1 MKPLAVAGLLLIV
14 VGIAGLAL
22 GRFSYTTEKKVIDL
36 GPITAS
42 VDEKHNIDIPDV
54 AGIAALPGPQER
66 IDEHPTSGG
75 TPMNMANDA
84 ETKADFDAVATDLAM
99 LKRDVAALM
108 SQLKS
113 GAVRGAKEAAED
125 TLDQLSERASRLYDK
140 VAEQGARSTEALS
153 RQVEEQPIASLLIAF
168 GVGFIVSRLLS
179 R

>member
-1 MKPLAVAGLLLIV
+1 
-14 VGIAGLAL
+14 
-22 GRFSYTTEKKVIDL
+22 
-36 GPITAS
+36 
-42 VDEKHNIDIPDV
+42 
-54 AGIAALPGPQER
+54 
-66 IDEHPTSGG
+66 
-75 TPMNMANDA
+75 MNTMANDP

-125 TLDQLSERASRLYDK
+125 TLDQLGERASRLYDK
-140 VAEQGARSTEALS
+140 VAAQGARSTEAIS

>member
-1 MKPLAVAGLLLIV
+1 LSLEAPAGTRAISHRV
-14 VGIAGLAL
+14 SL
-22 GRFSYTTEKKVIDL
+22 GRTQAQTTI
-36 GPITAS
+36 I
-42 VDEKHNIDIPDV
+42 
-54 AGIAALPGPQER
+54 
-66 IDEHPTSGG
+66 GG
-75 TPMNMANDA
+75 SSMNTMADDA

-140 VAEQGARSTEALS
+140 VAAQGERSAEAIS

>member
-1 MKPLAVAGLLLIV
+1 LEDLA
-14 VGIAGLAL
+14 
-22 GRFSYTTEKKVIDL
+22 
-36 GPITAS
+36 
-42 VDEKHNIDIPDV
+42 
-54 AGIAALPGPQER
+54 
-66 IDEHPTSGG
+66 
-75 TPMNMANDA
+75 MNTMANDP
-84 ETKADFDAVATDLAM
+84 ETKVDFDAVATDLAM

-113 GAVRGAKEAAED
+113 GAARGAKEAAEE

-140 VAEQGARSTEALS
+140 VAAQGARSTEAIS

>member
-1 MKPLAVAGLLLIV
+1 MTPWPMTPIRKPI
-14 VGIAGLAL
+14 
-22 GRFSYTTEKKVIDL
+22 SM
-36 GPITAS
+36 PS
-42 VDEKHNIDIPDV
+42 P
-54 AGIAALPGPQER
+54 R
-66 IDEHPTSGG
+66 IS
-75 TPMNMANDA
+75 
-84 ETKADFDAVATDLAM
+84 AM

-113 GAVRGAKEAAED
+113 GAVRGAKEAAEN

-140 VAEQGARSTEALS
+140 VAAQGARSTEAIS

>member
-1 MKPLAVAGLLLIV
+1 
-14 VGIAGLAL
+14 
-22 GRFSYTTEKKVIDL
+22 
-36 GPITAS
+36 
-42 VDEKHNIDIPDV
+42 
-54 AGIAALPGPQER
+54 
-66 IDEHPTSGG
+66 
-75 TPMNMANDA
+75 MNMANDA

-113 GAVRGAKEAAED
+113 GGVRGAKEAAKD

-140 VAEQGARSTEALS
+140 VAEQGARSTEAIS